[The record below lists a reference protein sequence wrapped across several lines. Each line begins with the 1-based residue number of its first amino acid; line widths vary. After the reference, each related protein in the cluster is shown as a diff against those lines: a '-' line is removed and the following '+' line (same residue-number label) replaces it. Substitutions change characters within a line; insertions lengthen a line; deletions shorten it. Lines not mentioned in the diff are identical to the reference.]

1 MIVDFKFEPKQRV
14 LITAC
19 GLNCEGR
26 VMRAF
31 VNISGMIFYDVRYA
45 LNGEIKE
52 GDFLED
58 DLTPFG
64 PQSVV

>member
-1 MIVDFKFEPKQRV
+1 MIVEFKFEPRQRV
-14 LITAC
+14 TITAC

-45 LNGEIKE
+45 LNSEIKE
-52 GDFLED
+52 HDFLEE
-58 DLTPFG
+58 DLRAC
-64 PQSVV
+64 SS